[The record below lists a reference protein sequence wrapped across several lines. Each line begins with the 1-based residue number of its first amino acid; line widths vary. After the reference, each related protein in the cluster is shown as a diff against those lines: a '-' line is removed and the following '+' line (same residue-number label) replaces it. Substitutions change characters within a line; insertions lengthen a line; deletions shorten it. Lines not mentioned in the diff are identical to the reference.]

1 MSQEFLILS
10 ETADGKKLINQSSV
24 HVTRLWSCTQV
35 YLFQGCSKFWAA
47 FQVASHSW
55 ESMTAWSWS
64 TRQGCC
70 KYSAATNQTSAILRE
85 CVIDV
90 TSVPVTSWESMTAW
104 SWSTR
109 QGVVSTTLLRTK
121 PLQYYGSVYLTSL
134 PFRHLLGV
142 CDCLSWSTRQG
153 CCKYNAATNQ
163 TSAIVRKCVF
173 DITSVGQ
180 RFSPRAFN
188 SVKAEVKF
196 HLECKLRFS
205 CVQALLWQMHWS
217 NSAAPSVEFLCQVVT
232 FYLHEGQP
240 H

>member
-47 FQVASHSW
+47 FQVVSHSW

-70 KYSAATNQTSAILRE
+70 KYSAATNQTSAILR
-85 CVIDV
+85 
-90 TSVPVTSWESMTAW
+90 
-104 SWSTR
+104 
-109 QGVVSTTLLRTK
+109 
-121 PLQYYGSVYLTSL
+121 
-134 PFRHLLGV
+134 
-142 CDCLSWSTRQG
+142 
-153 CCKYNAATNQ
+153 
-163 TSAIVRKCVF
+163 KCVF
-173 DITSVGQ
+173 DVTSVGQ

-232 FYLHEGQP
+232 FYLHEDQP